1 MNIQLRY
8 PISNTPSY
16 KTSFLADINTK
27 NIDNDSLAYT
37 IEVNKG
43 ESKSSSSKIKLN
55 KDINYNNK
63 LDGKEVRLRRIV
75 VVVSILILLSYN
87 TR

>member
-1 MNIQLRY
+1 
-8 PISNTPSY
+8 
-16 KTSFLADINTK
+16 
-27 NIDNDSLAYT
+27 LAYT

-43 ESKSSSSKIKLN
+43 ESESSGSKIKLN

-87 TR
+87 IR

>member
-1 MNIQLRY
+1 M
-8 PISNTPSY
+8 
-16 KTSFLADINTK
+16 K

-37 IEVNKG
+37 IEANKG
-43 ESKSSSSKIKLN
+43 ESKSSGSKNKLD

-75 VVVSILILLSYN
+75 VAVSILILLSYDS
-87 TR
+87 R